1 MLQVGNLMILSGKT
15 VLYLKFMEIACAI
28 VKNS

>member
-1 MLQVGNLMILSGKT
+1 MFQVRNLMILSGKT
-15 VLYLKFMEIACAI
+15 VLYLKFMEMVSVL

>member
-1 MLQVGNLMILSGKT
+1 MLQMGNLMILSGKT
-15 VLYLKFMEIACAI
+15 VLYLKFMEIACVI

>member
-1 MLQVGNLMILSGKT
+1 MLQMGNLMILSGKT
-15 VLYLKFMEIACAI
+15 VLYLKFMEITCVI

>member
-1 MLQVGNLMILSGKT
+1 MLQVRNLMILSGKT
-15 VLYLKFMEIACAI
+15 VLYLKFMGIAYVI

>member
-1 MLQVGNLMILSGKT
+1 MFQVRNLMILSGKA
-15 VLYLKFMEIACAI
+15 VLYLKFMEMASVL

>member
-1 MLQVGNLMILSGKT
+1 MLQVRNLMILSGKT
-15 VLYLKFMEIACAI
+15 VLYLKFMEMVSVL

>member
-1 MLQVGNLMILSGKT
+1 MFQVRNLMILSGKT
-15 VLYLKFMEIACAI
+15 VLYLKFMEIAYVI

>member
-1 MLQVGNLMILSGKT
+1 MLQVGNLMILSGKN
-15 VLYLKFMEIACAI
+15 VPYLKFMEIACVI